1 MADKLTK
8 EQRHRCMAAIKG
20 KNTKPELIVR
30 KFLFGLGFRYRLH
43 HSKLPGHPD
52 LVLKKYKT
60 VIFINGCFWHGHID
74 CKSYVL
80 PKSNVEYWENKI
92 QRNKRRD
99 TEVQRKIALMGWHC
113 ITIWECQLKPKVR
126 EQTLEALVN
135 TLHHIYMKDRKP
147 KDYEI
152 PNEDYVA
159 MAAEAMEEYEV

>member
-1 MADKLTK
+1 MTK

-60 VIFINGCFWHGHID
+60 VIFINGCFWHGHD
-74 CKSYVL
+74 RCKHYVL
-80 PKSNVEYWENKI
+80 PKSNVEYWGNKI
-92 QRNKRRD
+92 QHNKKRD
-99 TEVQRKIALMGWHC
+99 AEVQRKIALMGWHC

-126 EQTLEALVN
+126 EQTLESLVY
-135 TLHHIYMKDRKP
+135 TLYHIYLKDRKT

-152 PNEDYVA
+152 PDEDY
-159 MAAEAMEEYEV
+159 MTAAEPMEEYL

>member
-1 MADKLTK
+1 MTDKLTK

-60 VIFINGCFWHGHID
+60 VIFINGCFWHGHIG

-80 PKSNVEYWENKI
+80 PKSNVEFWENKI
-92 QRNKRRD
+92 QRNRKRD
-99 TEVQRKIALMGWHC
+99 AEVQRKIASLGWHC

-126 EQTLEALVN
+126 EHTLEALVN
-135 TLHHIYMKDRKP
+135 TLHHIYMKDRIL

-152 PNEDYVA
+152 PDESYVA
-159 MAAEAMEEYEV
+159 AAEDVVEYEG